1 MVDTKIL
8 KPGDRVRIVDRWP
21 ADGSAVQNPEGKM
34 DHWLG
39 QTMTVKYVGLCTV
52 AMCEDDGERYGGGW
66 AWYPGAIAC
75 VVEGTNFSPASE
87 SDFLGLLSS

>member
-21 ADGSAVQNPEGKM
+21 ADGSAVQNPE
-34 DHWLG
+34 
-39 QTMTVKYVGLCTV
+39 
-52 AMCEDDGERYGGGW
+52 
-66 AWYPGAIAC
+66 